1 MRILALLETQTHK
14 KVSVVLFYSKH
25 KADNMKERIQEK
37 AAELFLRFGIR
48 SVTMDEIASQL
59 GISKKTIYQSFADKE
74 ELVTAVFEGMLS
86 SSKNDCIADKDKAE
100 NAIHEL
106 FLAMDFMEDLF
117 KTMNPY
123 VLYDLERYHP
133 AVFSKFLAFKNDF
146 LLQAVKDNLEWGI
159 KEELYRSELNVD
171 TISRYR
177 IGTAMISMNVD
188 VFPNNKFNVL
198 QVEQHLLLL
207 YAYGIASPK
216 GVKLIHK
223 YNQQREQKKA

>member
-1 MRILALLETQTHK
+1 
-14 KVSVVLFYSKH
+14 
-25 KADNMKERIQEK
+25 MKERIQEK
-37 AAELFLRFGIR
+37 AAELYLRFGIR

-74 ELVTAVFEGMLS
+74 ELVAAVFIDMM
-86 SSKNDCIADKDKAE
+86 NDCKVDCVADKERAE

-106 FLAMDFMEDLF
+106 FLAMDMLEALF

-123 VLYDLERYHP
+123 VLYDLERFHP
-133 AVFSKFLAFKNDF
+133 AIFSKFLQFKNDF
-146 LLQAVKDNLEWGI
+146 LYKMIRDNLEWGI
-159 KEELYRSELNVD
+159 KEELFRPELD
-171 TISRYR
+171 IEIISRYR

-188 VFPNNKFNVL
+188 IFPSNKFNVV

-207 YAYGIASPK
+207 YAYGVATPK

-223 YNQQREQKKA
+223 YHQQREQKKA

>member
-1 MRILALLETQTHK
+1 
-14 KVSVVLFYSKH
+14 
-25 KADNMKERIQEK
+25 MKERIQEK
-37 AAELFLRFGIR
+37 AAELYLRFGIR

-74 ELVTAVFEGMLS
+74 ELVAAVFMDMM
-86 SSKNDCIADKDKAE
+86 NDCKVDCVADKERAE

-106 FLAMDFMEDLF
+106 FLAMDMLEALF

-123 VLYDLERYHP
+123 VLYDLERFHP
-133 AVFSKFLAFKNDF
+133 AIFSKFLQFKNDF
-146 LLQAVKDNLEWGI
+146 LYKMIRDNLEWGI
-159 KEELYRSELNVD
+159 KEELFRPELD
-171 TISRYR
+171 IEIISRYR

-188 VFPNNKFNVL
+188 IFPNNKFNVV

-207 YAYGIASPK
+207 YAYGVATPK

-223 YNQQREQKKA
+223 YHQQREQKKA

>member
-1 MRILALLETQTHK
+1 
-14 KVSVVLFYSKH
+14 
-25 KADNMKERIQEK
+25 MKERIQEK

-59 GISKKTIYQSFADKE
+59 GISKKTIYQSFADKD
-74 ELVTAVFEGMLS
+74 ELVTAVFEEMLNN
-86 SSKNDCIADKDKAE
+86 SKNDCIVDRSKSD
-100 NAIHEL
+100 NAVHEL
-106 FLAMDFMEDLF
+106 FLAMDLMEDLF

-133 AVFSKFLAFKNDF
+133 AVFAKFLEFKNGF

-159 KEELYRSELNVD
+159 KEELYRPEINVD

-216 GVKLIHK
+216 GIKLIQK